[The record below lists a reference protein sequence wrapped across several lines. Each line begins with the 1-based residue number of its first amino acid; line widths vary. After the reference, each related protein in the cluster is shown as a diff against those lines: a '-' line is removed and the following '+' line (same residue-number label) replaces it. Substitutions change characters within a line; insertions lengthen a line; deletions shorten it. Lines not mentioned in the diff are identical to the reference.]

1 MMLTELWQTK
11 GKPTISF
18 EFFPARNPKA
28 EQALENV
35 VAELSG
41 LNPDFV
47 SVTFGAGGSTREGSY
62 NLVKKFTKEKGLKT
76 LAYFAGY
83 GLGMNEIISVLDAY
97 RELGIEN
104 VLAVRGDPPHDQPDF
119 KPHPESLPHASDI
132 LAFIKSRYK
141 FCLGA
146 AGYPEGHIDALSR
159 EKDLEYL
166 KLKVDRGADFIITN
180 YVYDNKFYFDFVER
194 CRKVGIQSPIIPG
207 VMPIYS
213 VKMLERLANLCGA
226 TITKEIRDGLA
237 GIPEGDKEKVAAFG
251 TEFAVAQ
258 CRDLLRNGVPGIH
271 IYTMDQSAAAQEI
284 TLRLRDEGLL

>member
-1 MMLTELWQTK
+1 MLTELWQTK